1 MDVETRHILFRLKI
15 GIAVLVC
22 VLLGGT
28 IGFWLIEDNVPT
40 LLDSFFFTLV
50 TVTTIGYGNITPETT
65 TGKILDIF
73 IIIFGVGAVV
83 TTIPTF
89 FDLVIRKRIKEVLKL
104 PTEMTEKNDHYI
116 VCGYGKVGKA
126 LVASLTEQEKC
137 FVVIELDE
145 SKVRDMVGNNI
156 PVIEGDARKE
166 SVLERAG
173 IKQAKFLMASLDDA
187 TNVFIVLT
195 AKMLNSK
202 IKITCKI
209 EESANEDKLKKAGA
223 DEVVCC
229 HHMGAQMMMNVTG

>member
-1 MDVETRHILFRLKI
+1 MDVETKHILFRLKF
-15 GIAVLVC
+15 GVAVLVC

-28 IGFWLIEDNVPT
+28 IGFWYIEDNVKT
-40 LLDSFFFTLV
+40 FLDSFFFTLV

-65 TGKILDIF
+65 AGKVLDIF
-73 IIIFGVGAVV
+73 VIISGVGAVV

-89 FDLVIRKRIKEVLKL
+89 FELIIRNRIKEVLKL
-104 PTEMTEKNDHYI
+104 PTELTDKSDHYI

-126 LVASLTEQEKC
+126 LVNSLTEEKKS
-137 FVVIELDE
+137 FVVIEIDE
-145 SKVRDMVGNNI
+145 DKVKDMVGNNI
-156 PVIEGDARKE
+156 PVIEGDAGKDN
-166 SVLERAG
+166 VLERAG
-173 IKQAKFLMASLDDA
+173 VKRAKYLLASLDDA

-195 AKMLNSK
+195 AKMLNTK

-209 EESANEDKLKKAGA
+209 EESANESKLKKAGA

>member
-1 MDVETRHILFRLKI
+1 MDVETRRILFRLKF
-15 GIAVLVC
+15 GVAVLIC

-28 IGFWLIEDNVPT
+28 IGFWMIEDNVQT

-104 PTEMTEKNDHYI
+104 PTEMTEKIDHYI

-126 LVASLTEQEKC
+126 LVENIEEQKEN
-137 FVVIELDE
+137 FVVIEINKD
-145 SKVRDMVGNNI
+145 KVKDMVGNNI

-166 SVLERAG
+166 NVLERAG
-173 IKQAKFLMASLDDA
+173 IKKAKFLMASLDDA

-195 AKMLNSK
+195 AKMLNPK

-209 EESANEDKLKKAGA
+209 EESANEGKLKKAGA